1 MIECMSLWLG
11 LKMSACLYC
20 AWMCDYG
27 RWSRGGVEILGSKIY
42 RYVLKKNL
50 DKNSHTKAS
59 DEEHMQES
67 ELGVS
72 VVSNK

>member
-50 DKNSHTKAS
+50 DKN
-59 DEEHMQES
+59 
-67 ELGVS
+67 
-72 VVSNK
+72 

>member
-11 LKMSACLYC
+11 LEMFVCPYRV
-20 AWMCDYG
+20 WMCDYG
-27 RWSRGGVEILGSKIY
+27 RWLRGGVEIFGSKIY
-42 RYVLKKNL
+42 MYFKTNL
-50 DKNSHTKAS
+50 DEDEHTRAS